1 MKKRIAVVALALL
14 ACVCTQAFALNTI
27 TIGPGYGFFTSSD
40 KGVDSFMHGPGI
52 SFSGMIGSDSSHLM
66 FFADANVGFPLSMT
80 TNGIEIRR
88 ADVDMLM
95 TVDMAIGLGYI
106 SDPGRTSWFV
116 GGGFYF
122 AELAANYRRVVATL
136 DFMFGASLY
145 AGYQFY
151 LGENA
156 FIEPSVRA
164 SMTFYDIGKISTSF
178 GDSDWMGDS
187 YIGFNGQAKLAIGY
201 NF

>member
-1 MKKRIAVVALALL
+1 MRLHAGIRTQHNHHRARIRVLHIVRQGRGLVHARPRHLVLGHDGIGQLA
-14 ACVCTQAFALNTI
+14 
-27 TIGPGYGFFTSSD
+27 S
-40 KGVDSFMHGPGI
+40 
-52 SFSGMIGSDSSHLM
+52 
-66 FFADANVGFPLSMT
+66 
-80 TNGIEIRR
+80 
-88 ADVDMLM
+88 
-95 TVDMAIGLGYI
+95 
-106 SDPGRTSWFV
+106 
-116 GGGFYF
+116 GFYF

-164 SMTFYDIGKISTSF
+164 SMTFYDIGKVRTSY